1 MNHENSEICDGLWLF
16 SGSICWKRLENSVIF
31 SYHFILLYT
40 VCSSECGKASCRSE
54 TKRFVLS
61 VEYRNYPS
69 CRDLSNLSKTCR
81 KFQLHVLRWIS
92 RVFFLDEKHIP
103 SGFGNEAN
111 RGAATLQQRGRT
123 WSWSRSIHIWRQGRS
138 FRGAFGF
145 PLCFFNKFE
154 AFQIC

>member
-1 MNHENSEICDGLWLF
+1 MKTVRLLWIVAFQWQHMLETSRRFSDLSISFYPRAYTIC
-16 SGSICWKRLENSVIF
+16 SMSVERPA
-31 SYHFILLYT
+31 
-40 VCSSECGKASCRSE
+40 VRSE

-111 RGAATLQQRGRT
+111 RGAAKLDSEAG
-123 WSWSRSIHIWRQGRS
+123 
-138 FRGAFGF
+138 RGAGADRNTGVKGEVSAELSDFR
-145 PLCFFNKFE
+145 CVFFSG
-154 AFQIC
+154 